1 MKAQKD
7 INLIWQE
14 SRSLYRK
21 KILAFSLIFA
31 LIVLIGALILA
42 YFIPMGLINNLKL
55 ENKELKTKIALLGDI
70 AALTG
75 NLEQKENDYKV
86 RSDLIKVI
94 QEEKVKISEVV
105 KKIIAYLPQDVYI
118 TSMTISDGKAVN
130 VSFVVKD
137 PIDAA
142 KLIIKLN
149 ESGLFENV
157 DAASLP
163 LTKGNTILTFSLVLR
178 HD

>member
-1 MKAQKD
+1 MV
-7 INLIWQE
+7 
-14 SRSLYRK
+14 
-21 KILAFSLIFA
+21 AFSLSFA
-31 LIVLIGALILA
+31 ALVLIGALILA
-42 YFIPMGLINNLKL
+42 YIIPMGVINNLKH
-55 ENKELKTKIALLGDI
+55 ENKGLKTKIALLGDI
-70 AALTG
+70 AALTEDLG
-75 NLEQKENDYKV
+75 KKENDYKV
-86 RSDLIKVI
+86 KSDLFKAI
-94 QEEKVKISEVV
+94 QEEKVKVSEVV

-118 TSMTISDGKAVN
+118 TSLTINDGKAVN

-163 LTKGNTILTFSLVLR
+163 LTKGNTTLTFALILKGKSTQSR
-178 HD
+178 